1 MKFTFEVWDEA
12 VSGGQKVIEDHV
24 FASLTE
30 ARDYA
35 RKRIKEDVDKGLV
48 YDYTIVNEEEVEYH
62 IYSDGE
68 EPM

>member
-1 MKFTFEVWDEA
+1 MKFTFEVWDES

-24 FASLTE
+24 FGSLTE

-35 RKRIKEDVDKGLV
+35 RKRIKEDVDKGLL

-62 IYSDGE
+62 IYSDRE